1 MQDLTLG
8 RADLGRKLSQFMEEF
23 SVIFDCQICKK
34 NTAIQSGDLKV
45 LEVRDMEG
53 NIVYDWT
60 GGGGINH
67 YLCEECFDGLA
78 KDIYRKG
85 AEVLV

>member
-1 MQDLTLG
+1 M
-8 RADLGRKLSQFMEEF
+8 
-23 SVIFDCQICKK
+23 
-34 NTAIQSGDLKV
+34 NV

-53 NIVYDWT
+53 NMLYDWT

-67 YLCEECFDGLA
+67 YLCGECFDGLA

>member
-1 MQDLTLG
+1 
-8 RADLGRKLSQFMEEF
+8 
-23 SVIFDCQICKK
+23 
-34 NTAIQSGDLKV
+34 
-45 LEVRDMEG
+45 MEG
-53 NIVYDWT
+53 NIIYDWT
-60 GGGGINH
+60 GGGGENH

>member
-1 MQDLTLG
+1 M
-8 RADLGRKLSQFMEEF
+8 
-23 SVIFDCQICKK
+23 IFDCKICKK
-34 NTAIQSGDLKV
+34 NAQITVQAGNLKV
-45 LEVRDMEG
+45 LEVRDMKG
-53 NIVYDWT
+53 NIIYDWT
-60 GGGGINH
+60 GGGGENH

>member
-1 MQDLTLG
+1 
-8 RADLGRKLSQFMEEF
+8 MEEF
-23 SVIFDCQICKK
+23 LVIFDCKICKK
-34 NTAIQSGDLKV
+34 NATLQIQSGDLKV

-53 NIVYDWT
+53 NIIYDWT
-60 GGGGINH
+60 GGAGINH